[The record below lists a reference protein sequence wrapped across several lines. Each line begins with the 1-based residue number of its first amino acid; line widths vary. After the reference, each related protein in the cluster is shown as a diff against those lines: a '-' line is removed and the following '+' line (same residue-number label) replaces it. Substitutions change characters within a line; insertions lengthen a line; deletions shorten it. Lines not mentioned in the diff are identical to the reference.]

1 MTTPIDRLTAALDDA
16 HAATIDPEHAIVRT
30 DDLALVLAVVEAAQA
45 QLKPIDHQ
53 APGHNDPRYDC
64 DACVALHTA
73 RRAWL
78 RATLAAITEGAKP

>member
-1 MTTPIDRLTAALDDA
+1 MTPLDRLAAALEPLPFP
-16 HAATIDPEHAIVRT
+16 HETQRTTVRT

-45 QLKPIDHQ
+45 QLEPLDHQ

-78 RATLAAITEGAKP
+78 RASLAAIEGSTE